1 MYKNIEVQAWAGD
14 FYTISKEMLEKL
26 LKESSQWRDE

>member
-1 MYKNIEVQAWAGD
+1 MYKNIEVRAWGGD
-14 FYTISKEMLEKL
+14 FYISKEILEKL